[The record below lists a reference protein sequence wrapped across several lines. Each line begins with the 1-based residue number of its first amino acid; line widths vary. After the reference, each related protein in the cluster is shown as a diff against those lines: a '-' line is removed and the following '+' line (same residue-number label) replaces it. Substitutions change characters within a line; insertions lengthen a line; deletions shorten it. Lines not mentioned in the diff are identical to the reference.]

1 MLSSYF
7 RSSINQPPE
16 ITTIQFNTCVEE
28 RKKKHDCLLAVIE
41 TCADFASLY
50 VLLLVLFLFSFFFFF
65 FGLFPVLESD
75 AWLEMQ
81 MHAWD
86 FEESKKGGLN
96 WDQTNANNQRLS
108 DFDSETMTA
117 QV

>member
-65 FGLFPVLESD
+65 SACFRCWNP
-75 AWLEMQ
+75 
-81 MHAWD
+81 MHD
-86 FEESKKGGLN
+86 LRCRCMHEISKRVKKA
-96 WDQTNANNQRLS
+96 D
-108 DFDSETMTA
+108 
-117 QV
+117 